1 VSKQLLL
8 EGAEALLQGAI
19 CAQARGKNATGDSN
33 A

>member
-1 VSKQLLL
+1 LL